1 MSDVLHIEI
10 VQRQHRFVWICKK
23 FLGFSTLYVLKV
35 IFVLS
40 LVVWI
45 EMICCGTSGE

>member
-10 VQRQHRFVWICKK
+10 VQRRHRFVWNCKM
-23 FLGFSTLYVLKV
+23 FLLFFTLYVLKV
-35 IFVLS
+35 IFVVS

-45 EMICCGTSGE
+45 ELNCCGA